1 MSWKSTEHVHR
12 ERRDFERMTHCKQ
25 DGRHVPSS
33 ACGTSAMS
41 PCAVGGKLAMVSVCS
56 LIGATEHSVACHRPQ
71 WIHARCPLNINN
83 RESIACSFPSHSRL
97 PLFKYNPETT
107 DSDRLSGWKTA
118 AYLKLLTKQAKPS
131 HLPSDLIKLCDEIH
145 R

>member
-1 MSWKSTEHVHR
+1 MTHFLLCEKMKLKKKPPKSFLSLNSEHLARGPAALMSWKSTEHVHR

-71 WIHARCPLNINN
+71 
-83 RESIACSFPSHSRL
+83 
-97 PLFKYNPETT
+97 
-107 DSDRLSGWKTA
+107 
-118 AYLKLLTKQAKPS
+118 
-131 HLPSDLIKLCDEIH
+131 
-145 R
+145 